1 MTRRVVSDLA
11 NVVIERQVNSKLA
24 ALRASFGAPPNS
36 ISKKRIIEIDILR
49 ATAILLVVLAM
60 APQRVVF
67 DASAPLS
74 NTVTLLISLTKIV
87 GLSIFFFV
95 SGFSLYLNNKTI
107 SNSKDAL
114 FFYKKR
120 VLRIYPLYWVFVVG
134 LWIVNKPPFP
144 QMLIYITGLEALFY
158 PILTSTSVFHF
169 LSVLVIFY
177 LLFPF
182 IVRFGDYRKMLVV
195 SVAPLLFFS
204 FLLQLNV
211 SEPMLLGFFSVF
223 VGGIIAAK
231 ADLHNKMRQMKFNG
245 WMLLL
250 TIPLLVAPL
259 SLLIWENN
267 HFNSVALRM
276 FLDSLCEI
284 PVVLVIL
291 YWAVVYVQ
299 VFNTKFR
306 TLFTFVAFSTFGVYF
321 LFEPFFR
328 MLGNTLYVQYN
339 VTDAAA
345 VAVLVASIPLLV
357 MAGYLLQLLTN
368 VLVNSGLLYLRRF
381 LAGSRGIV

>member
-1 MTRRVVSDLA
+1 VTRRVVLDLA
-11 NVVIERQVNSKLA
+11 NILISRQVSSKLA
-24 ALRASFGAPPNS
+24 ALRESFGAPLYS

-49 ATAILLVVLAM
+49 ATAILLIVLVL

-67 DASAPLS
+67 NASAPIS
-74 NTVTLLISLTKIV
+74 NTVLFLIPLTKIV

-107 SNSKDAL
+107 RNSKDVL
-114 FFYKKR
+114 SFYKKR
-120 VLRIYPLYWVFVVG
+120 VLRIYPLYWVFVAG
-134 LWIVNKPPFP
+134 LWIVEKPSFT

-158 PILTSTSVFHF
+158 PILISSAIFHF
-169 LSVLVIFY
+169 LSALIIFY

-182 IVRFGDYRKMLVV
+182 IVRFDNYTKMLVV
-195 SVAPLLFFS
+195 SVAPSLFFA

-211 SEPMLLGFFSVF
+211 SDVMFLSFFSVF

-231 ADLHNKMRQMKFNG
+231 ADLHNKMRQMKFNE
-245 WMLLL
+245 WRLLL
-250 TIPLLVAPL
+250 TVPLLVASL
-259 SLLIWENN
+259 SLLIWVDN
-267 HFNSVALRM
+267 HVYSATLAI
-276 FLDSLCEI
+276 FLNSLCEI
-284 PVVLVIL
+284 PAVLVIL

-306 TLFTFVAFSTFGVYF
+306 TFFTFVAFSTFGVYF

-328 MLGNTLYVQYN
+328 ILANTLYVRYN
-339 VTDAAA
+339 IIGAAA
-345 VAVLVASIPLLV
+345 ATILVASIPLIV

-368 VLVNSGLLYLRRF
+368 VLVNSGLLHLRRF
-381 LAGSRGIV
+381 LAGRQGVV

>member
-1 MTRRVVSDLA
+1 MVLDLA
-11 NVVIERQVNSKLA
+11 NILIARQVSSKLA
-24 ALRASFGAPPNS
+24 ALRKSFGAPLYS

-49 ATAILLVVLAM
+49 AAAILLIVLVL

-67 DASAPLS
+67 NASAPIS
-74 NTVTLLISLTKIV
+74 NTVVLLISLTKIV
-87 GLSIFFFV
+87 GLSIFFFI

-107 SNSKDAL
+107 RNSKDIL
-114 FFYKKR
+114 SFYKKR

-134 LWIVNKPPFP
+134 LLIVNEPSFT

-158 PILTSTSVFHF
+158 PILISSAIFHF
-169 LSVLVIFY
+169 LSVLIIFY

-182 IVRFGDYRKMLVV
+182 IVRFDNYTKMLVV
-195 SVAPLLFFS
+195 SVAPLLFFA

-211 SEPMLLGFFSVF
+211 SDTMLLGFFSVF

-231 ADLHNKMRQMKFNG
+231 ADLHNKMRQMKFNE

-250 TIPLLVAPL
+250 TVPLLVASL
-259 SLLIWENN
+259 SLLIWVNN
-267 HFNSVALRM
+267 HVNSATLAI
-276 FLDSLCEI
+276 FLNSLCEI
-284 PVVLVIL
+284 PAVLVIL

-306 TLFTFVAFSTFGVYF
+306 TFFTFVAFSTFGVYF

-328 MLGNTLYVQYN
+328 ILGNTLYVRCN
-339 VTDAAA
+339 ITGAAA
-345 VAVLVASIPLLV
+345 TTILVASIPLLV

-368 VLVNSGLLYLRRF
+368 VLVNSGLLHLRRF
-381 LAGSRGIV
+381 LAGRQGVV